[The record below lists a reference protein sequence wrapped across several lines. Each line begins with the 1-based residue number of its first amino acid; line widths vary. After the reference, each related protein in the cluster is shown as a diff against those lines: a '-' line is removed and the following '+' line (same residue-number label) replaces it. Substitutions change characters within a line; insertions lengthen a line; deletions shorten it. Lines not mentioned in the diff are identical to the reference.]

1 MRRFHVRKWKSKKVG
16 IAATRVIIGLG
27 NPGKKHANNR
37 HNAGARA
44 IEHIAKRLN
53 LSINQHDRLTIR
65 WQGETL
71 YGAIVVAQP
80 QTFMNE
86 SGRAVAQ
93 LLKDHCINPE
103 SLILIVDE
111 LDLPVGSV
119 RIRASGGD
127 AGQKGM
133 RSIKQEIGTTNF
145 PRVRIG
151 VGRPYVN
158 GEPSR
163 HPEVVADHLLTNPIT
178 DEKEL
183 LNAAEKKAAEAVIMI
198 LRDGIDAAMN
208 EHNVNN

>member
-1 MRRFHVRKWKSKKVG
+1 MKK
-16 IAATRVIIGLG
+16 R
-27 NPGKKHANNR
+27 
-37 HNAGARA
+37 
-44 IEHIAKRLN
+44 
-53 LSINQHDRLTIR
+53 DRLTIR
-65 WQGETL
+65 WQGETP

-86 SGRAVAQ
+86 SGRAVAK
-93 LLKDHCINPE
+93 LLKDHYINPE

-111 LDLPVGSV
+111 LDLPVGNV

-133 RSIKQEIGTTNF
+133 RSIKREIGTTNF

-163 HPEVVADHLLTNPIT
+163 HPEAVADHLLTNPIS
-178 DEKEL
+178 DEKKL
-183 LNAAEKKAAEAVIMI
+183 LNAAERKAAEAVIMI
-198 LRDGIDAAMN
+198 LRDGIDMAMN